1 MGVRVFGA
9 ATKTMRTLQRNT
21 TAVESVI
28 RGNMPGICAREQI
41 PISSVVV
48 VVVVDGNERRR
59 RHKVLDN
66 VATYTE
72 FRLNLLHVNMANVPY
87 MVCTYVIAPT

>member
-1 MGVRVFGA
+1 
-9 ATKTMRTLQRNT
+9 MRTLQRNT

-48 VVVVDGNERRR
+48 VDGNERRR

-66 VATYTE
+66 VATHRE